1 MEKNFIIAGF
11 GGQGVLLAGT
21 ILANSFMLADKNV
34 TWYPCYGAEMRGGT
48 VNCEIVVSDSE
59 VSSVHKKDAD
69 YALVLNQQS
78 FDKFVERIKS
88 GGTIVANSTLVIKTM
103 PRADIKYIFVPM
115 GELANSLG
123 SSKVTNMVALG
134 VLSSVVDVVDKEY
147 LAKGFEKV
155 MGEKKKDLLPLNK
168 KALEAG
174 YSAISYAK

>member
-21 ILANSFMLADKNV
+21 ILANSFMLNGKNV

-48 VNCEIVVSDSE
+48 VNCEIVVSDME

-78 FDKFVERIKS
+78 FDKFVNRLKS
-88 GGTIVANSTLVIKTM
+88 GGTIIANSTLVAETK
-103 PRADIKYIFVPM
+103 PRADVNYVFAPM
-115 GELANSLG
+115 GDIANELG
-123 SSKVTNMVALG
+123 TSKITNMVALG
-134 VLSSVVDVVDKEY
+134 VLSSVVKVVDKEY
-147 LAKGFEKV
+147 IALGFEKV

-174 YSAISYAK
+174 FEAV